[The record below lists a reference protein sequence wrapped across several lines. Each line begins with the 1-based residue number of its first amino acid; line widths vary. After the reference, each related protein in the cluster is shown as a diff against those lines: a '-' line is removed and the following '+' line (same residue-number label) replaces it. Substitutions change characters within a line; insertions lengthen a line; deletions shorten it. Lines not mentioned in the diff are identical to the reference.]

1 MTRVPGV
8 ALCIALGV
16 CGCSKSVPTPSPTP
30 APTHATVNLQALLQS
45 RIRAEAFL
53 ALPAGQAVP
62 LTTLVR
68 PASLVPLV
76 LTQTAGWEQA
86 QRRRLQGRTEVTR
99 ANQRG
104 IQEFSTRLR
113 ERQDRFLEI
122 SKSYFEDQERP
133 QARSQADD
141 DRKEAMRTVSE
152 EVARL
157 KDDLSL
163 AQTQYQISRALA
175 SPANDTLLAPD
186 EPEKVAKEV
195 KRLRAI
201 PLRAQIQVDALTGV
215 RRARVA
221 WENGVAPRNARVLYA
236 ASRDALE
243 TLCQELEDTIKR
255 AELQA
260 EQKRLQSAQERESEI
275 KQRVEQRLEGLRSRD
290 ETFSL
295 RLDQEESLNRV
306 LLAEELPTRR
316 AAGTPPSSGLPVRP
330 RGPSPQ
336 LEESR
341 PAKRENNEQKA
352 LVAELR
358 AQVEDIAK
366 RRGIIVSFSPLPG
379 VPDRTR
385 EFANWIKVS
394 L

>member
-1 MTRVPGV
+1 MDLE
-8 ALCIALGV
+8 ALVQSHVRTEAL
-16 CGCSKSVPTPSPTP
+16 
-30 APTHATVNLQALLQS
+30 
-45 RIRAEAFL
+45 L
-53 ALPAGQAVP
+53 ALPAGQPVP

-68 PASLVPLV
+68 PAALVPLV

-86 QRRRLQGRTEVTR
+86 QRRRLQGRAEVTR

-104 IQEFSTRLR
+104 IQEFGTRLR

-163 AQTQYQISRALA
+163 AQTQFQISRALA

-201 PLRAQIQVDALTGV
+201 PLRAQIQVDSLTGV

-221 WENGVAPRNARVLYA
+221 WENGVAPRNPRVLYA

-330 RGPSPQ
+330 RGSSPQ
-336 LEESR
+336 VVESR